1 MPRTRSLAWSE
12 LKLGVMTIVALLLA
26 AVTIVML
33 TGSRGFFWQQYGLK
47 ARFPNVAGL
56 KPGSP
61 VRVAGIAVGTVGSD
75 WTFVG
80 SQVDIPLRVNKDVRD
95 RITSSSVATLGSISL
110 LGESS
115 VDITPATT
123 GTPIPEWG
131 YVPPGRIPAQIA
143 DITDSAG
150 QGIQELTALVQ
161 DVRQGK
167 GTVGKLM
174 TDQQVYDQLERAIR
188 TLGDLADGLRRG
200 NGSVG
205 KLLTDKTTAN
215 ELEQSLK
222 NVETLTAQLNAG
234 EGSIG
239 RLLKDDAFAR
249 SLQASTDNLQALV
262 AKINRGEGSAGK
274 LLTDTGL
281 YDRLNSASDRLD
293 TLIAQLNQ
301 GEGTV
306 GQLLKDRQLYENMN
320 KVTAELSTLIADI
333 QKNPRKYFPNKIS
346 IF

>member
-12 LKLGVMTIVALLLA
+12 LKLGVMTIVAVLV
-26 AVTIVML
+26 AVVTVVML
-33 TGSRGFFWQQYGLK
+33 TGSRGFYWQQYGLK
-47 ARFPNVAGL
+47 ARFANVAGL

-61 VRVAGIAVGTVGSD
+61 VRVAGIAVGSVGSN

-80 SQVDIPLRVNKDVRD
+80 DQVDVPFRVNKDVRD
-95 RITSSSVATLGSISL
+95 KITTNSVATLGSISL

-115 VDITPATT
+115 VDITASTT

-131 YVPPGRIPAQIA
+131 YVPQGRAPALIS

-150 QGIQELTALVQ
+150 QGIQQLTALVE

-174 TDQQVYDQLERAIR
+174 TDQRVYDQLERTVR
-188 TLGDLADGLRRG
+188 TLGDLADGIKQG
-200 NGSVG
+200 KGSVG
-205 KLLTDKTTAN
+205 KLMTDRTTAN
-215 ELEQSLK
+215 ELDQSLK
-222 NVETLTAQLNAG
+222 NVESLTAQLNSG

-239 RLLKDDAFAR
+239 RLLKDEAFAR
-249 SLQASTDNLQALV
+249 SLEASADNLQAVV

-274 LLTDTGL
+274 LVTDTAL
-281 YDRLNSASDRLD
+281 YDRLNSVSERLD
-293 TLIAQLNQ
+293 TLVAQLNQ

-320 KVTAELSTLIADI
+320 KVTSELSTLIADI
-333 QKNPRKYFPNKIS
+333 EKNPRKYFPNKIS